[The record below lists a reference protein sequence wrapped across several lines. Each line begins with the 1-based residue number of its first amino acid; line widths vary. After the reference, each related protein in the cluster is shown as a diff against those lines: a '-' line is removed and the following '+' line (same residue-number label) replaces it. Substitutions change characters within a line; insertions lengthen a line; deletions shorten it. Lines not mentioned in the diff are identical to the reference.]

1 MSQGSMF
8 TIEIAIVAVGFIV
21 HIFRLSRRSMLSFR
35 YSIGWFSIMFLGLL
49 AAPFVVIFAP
59 LAEKLKLSPSALLAA
74 ISTIAVLVILIQL
87 SVSISGNQRKM
98 DKLVRENALLKEKL
112 DITLKDHKSDSTE

>member
-1 MSQGSMF
+1 MSQGSIF

-21 HIFRLSRRSMLSFR
+21 HIFRLTRRGMLSFR

-59 LAEKLKLSPSALLAA
+59 LAEKLKLTPSALLAA
-74 ISTIAVLVILIQL
+74 ISTIAVVVILIQL

-98 DKLVRENALLKEKL
+98 DTLVRENALLKEKL
-112 DITLKDHKSDSTE
+112 DITLKDHKSDFTE

>member
-1 MSQGSMF
+1 MSKGSMF
-8 TIEIAIVAVGFIV
+8 AIEIAIVAVGFIAHV
-21 HIFRLSRRSMLSFR
+21 FRLSRRGMLSFR

-59 LAEKLKLSPSALLAA
+59 LAEKLKLTPSALLAA
-74 ISTIAVLVILIQL
+74 ISTIAVVVILIQL

-98 DKLVRENALLKEKL
+98 DTLVSENALLKEKL

>member
-8 TIEIAIVAVGFIV
+8 AIEIAIIAVCFIA
-21 HIFRLSRRSMLSFR
+21 HIFRLTRRGMLSFR

-59 LAEKLKLSPSALLAA
+59 LAEKLKLTPSALLAS
-74 ISTIAVLVILIQL
+74 ISTIAVVIILIQL

>member
-1 MSQGSMF
+1 MSKGSMF
-8 TIEIAIVAVGFIV
+8 AIEIAIVAVGFIAHV
-21 HIFRLSRRSMLSFR
+21 FRLSRRGMLSFR

-74 ISTIAVLVILIQL
+74 ISTIAVVVILIQL

-98 DKLVRENALLKEKL
+98 DTLVRENALLKEKL

>member
-1 MSQGSMF
+1 MSKGSMF
-8 TIEIAIVAVGFIV
+8 AIEIAIVAVGFIAHV
-21 HIFRLSRRSMLSFR
+21 FRLSRRGMLSFR
-35 YSIGWFSIMFLGLL
+35 YSLGWFSIMFLGLL

-59 LAEKLKLSPSALLAA
+59 LAEKLKLTPSALLAS
-74 ISTIAVLVILIQL
+74 ISTIAFVMILIQL

>member
-8 TIEIAIVAVGFIV
+8 AIEIAIVAVGFIAHV
-21 HIFRLSRRSMLSFR
+21 FRLTRRGMLSFR

-49 AAPFVVIFAP
+49 AAPFVVILAP
-59 LAEKLKLSPSALLAA
+59 LAEKLKLTPSALLAA
-74 ISTIAVLVILIQL
+74 ISTIAVVVILIQL

-98 DKLVRENALLKEKL
+98 DTLVRENALLKEKL
-112 DITLKDHKSDSTE
+112 DVTLKDHKSDFTE

>member
-8 TIEIAIVAVGFIV
+8 AIEIAIVAVGFIA
-21 HIFRLSRRSMLSFR
+21 HIFRLTRRGMLSFR

-59 LAEKLKLSPSALLAA
+59 LAEKLKLTPSALLAA
-74 ISTIAVLVILIQL
+74 ISTIAVVVILIQL

-98 DKLVRENALLKEKL
+98 DTLVRENALLKEKL
-112 DITLKDHKSDSTE
+112 DITLKDHKSDSAE

>member
-8 TIEIAIVAVGFIV
+8 AIEIAIIAAGFIV
-21 HIFRLSRRSMLSFR
+21 HIFRLTRRGMLSFR

-59 LAEKLKLSPSALLAA
+59 LAEKLKLAPSALLAA
-74 ISTIAVLVILIQL
+74 ISTIAVVVILIQL

-98 DKLVRENALLKEKL
+98 DMLVRENALLKEKL
-112 DITLKDHKSDSTE
+112 DITLKDHKSDSTD

>member
-1 MSQGSMF
+1 MSQGSMSA
-8 TIEIAIVAVGFIV
+8 IEIAIIAVGFIA
-21 HIFRLSRRSMLSFR
+21 HIFRLTRRGMLSFR

-59 LAEKLKLSPSALLAA
+59 LAEKLKLTPSALLAA
-74 ISTIAVLVILIQL
+74 ISTIAVVIILIQL

-98 DKLVRENALLKEKL
+98 DTLVRENALLKEKL
-112 DITLKDHKSDSTE
+112 DITLKDHKSDFTE

>member
-1 MSQGSMF
+1 MSKGSMF
-8 TIEIAIVAVGFIV
+8 AIEIAIVAVGFIAHV
-21 HIFRLSRRSMLSFR
+21 FRLSRLGMLSFR

-59 LAEKLKLSPSALLAA
+59 LAEKLKLTPSALLAS
-74 ISTIAVLVILIQL
+74 ISTIAVVIILIQL

>member
-1 MSQGSMF
+1 
-8 TIEIAIVAVGFIV
+8 
-21 HIFRLSRRSMLSFR
+21 
-35 YSIGWFSIMFLGLL
+35 MFLGLL

-59 LAEKLKLSPSALLAA
+59 LAEKLKLTPSALLAA
-74 ISTIAVLVILIQL
+74 ISTIAVVVILIQL

-98 DKLVRENALLKEKL
+98 DTLVRENALLKEKL

>member
-8 TIEIAIVAVGFIV
+8 AIEIAIVAVGFIAHV
-21 HIFRLSRRSMLSFR
+21 FRLTRRGMLSFR

-59 LAEKLKLSPSALLAA
+59 LAEKLRLSPSALLAA
-74 ISTIAVLVILIQL
+74 ISSVGVAVILIQL

-98 DKLVRENALLKEKL
+98 DTLVRENALLKEKL
-112 DITLKDHKSDSTE
+112 DITLKDHKSDFTE

>member
-1 MSQGSMF
+1 MSKGSMF
-8 TIEIAIVAVGFIV
+8 AIEIAIVAVGFIAHV
-21 HIFRLSRRSMLSFR
+21 FRLSRRGMLSFR

-59 LAEKLKLSPSALLAA
+59 LAEKLQLTPSALLAA
-74 ISTIAVLVILIQL
+74 ISTIVVLVILIQL

-98 DKLVRENALLKEKL
+98 DILVRENALLKEKL
-112 DITLKDHKSDSTE
+112 EITLKDHKSDSTE

>member
-1 MSQGSMF
+1 MF
-8 TIEIAIVAVGFIV
+8 AIEIAIVAVGFIAHV
-21 HIFRLSRRSMLSFR
+21 FRLSRRGMLSFR

-59 LAEKLKLSPSALLAA
+59 LAEKLKLTPSALLAS
-74 ISTIAVLVILIQL
+74 ISTIAVVIILIQL

-112 DITLKDHKSDSTE
+112 DITLKDYKSDSTE

>member
-8 TIEIAIVAVGFIV
+8 AIEIAIIAVGFIAHV
-21 HIFRLSRRSMLSFR
+21 FRLTRRGLLSFR
-35 YSIGWFSIMFLGLL
+35 YSMGWFSIMFLGLL

-59 LAEKLKLSPSALLAA
+59 LAEKLQLTPSALLAA
-74 ISTIAVLVILIQL
+74 ISTIVVLVILIQL

-98 DKLVRENALLKEKL
+98 DILVRENALLKEKL
-112 DITLKDHKSDSTE
+112 EITLKDHKSDSAE

>member
-1 MSQGSMF
+1 MSKGSMF
-8 TIEIAIVAVGFIV
+8 AIEIAIVAVGFIAHV
-21 HIFRLSRRSMLSFR
+21 FRLSRRGMLSFR

-59 LAEKLKLSPSALLAA
+59 LAEKLKLTPSALLAS
-74 ISTIAVLVILIQL
+74 ISTIAVVIILIQL

-98 DKLVRENALLKEKL
+98 DKLVRENVLLKKKL
-112 DITLKDHKSDSTE
+112 DITLKDHKSDSAE

>member
-1 MSQGSMF
+1 MF
-8 TIEIAIVAVGFIV
+8 AIEIAVVAVGFIAHV
-21 HIFRLSRRSMLSFR
+21 FRLSRRGMLSFR

-59 LAEKLKLSPSALLAA
+59 LAEKLKLTPSALLAS
-74 ISTIAVLVILIQL
+74 ILTIAVVIILIQL

>member
-1 MSQGSMF
+1 MSQFSMLS
-8 TIEIAIVAVGFIV
+8 IEIGLVAVAFII
-21 HIFRLSRRSMLSFR
+21 HIFSLTRRGMLSFR
-35 YSIGWFSIMFLGLL
+35 YSIGWLSIMFLGLL
-49 AAPFVVIFAP
+49 AAPLVAIFAP

-74 ISTIAVLVILIQL
+74 ISTIAVVIILIQL

-98 DKLVRENALLKEKL
+98 DTLVRENALLKEKL

>member
-1 MSQGSMF
+1 MF

-74 ISTIAVLVILIQL
+74 ISTIAVMVILIQL

>member
-1 MSQGSMF
+1 MSKGSMF
-8 TIEIAIVAVGFIV
+8 AIEIAIVAVGFIAHV
-21 HIFRLSRRSMLSFR
+21 FRLSRRGMLSFR

-59 LAEKLKLSPSALLAA
+59 LAEKLQLTPSALLAA
-74 ISTIAVLVILIQL
+74 ISTIAVVVILIQL

-98 DKLVRENALLKEKL
+98 DTLVRENALLKEKL
-112 DITLKDHKSDSTE
+112 DMTLKDHKSDSAE

>member
-21 HIFRLSRRSMLSFR
+21 HIFRLSRRRMLSFR

-59 LAEKLKLSPSALLAA
+59 LAEKLKLSPSALLAS
-74 ISTIAVLVILIQL
+74 ISTIAVVIILIQL

>member
-1 MSQGSMF
+1 MF
-8 TIEIAIVAVGFIV
+8 AIEIAIIAVCFIA
-21 HIFRLSRRSMLSFR
+21 HIFRLTRRGMLSFR

-74 ISTIAVLVILIQL
+74 ISSVGVAVILIQL

-98 DKLVRENALLKEKL
+98 DTLVRENALLKEKL
-112 DITLKDHKSDSTE
+112 DITLKYHKSDFTE

>member
-1 MSQGSMF
+1 MSKGSMF
-8 TIEIAIVAVGFIV
+8 AIEIAIVAVGFIAHV
-21 HIFRLSRRSMLSFR
+21 FRLSRRGMLSFR

-74 ISTIAVLVILIQL
+74 ISSVGVAVILIQL
-87 SVSISGNQRKM
+87 SVSISCNQRKM
-98 DKLVRENALLKEKL
+98 DTLVRENALLKEKL

>member
-1 MSQGSMF
+1 MSKGSMF
-8 TIEIAIVAVGFIV
+8 AIEIAIVAVGFIAHV
-21 HIFRLSRRSMLSFR
+21 FRLSRRGMLSFR

-59 LAEKLKLSPSALLAA
+59 LAEKLKLTPSALLAS
-74 ISTIAVLVILIQL
+74 ILTIAVVIILIQL

-112 DITLKDHKSDSTE
+112 DITLKDYKSDSTE

>member
-1 MSQGSMF
+1 MSKGSMF
-8 TIEIAIVAVGFIV
+8 AIEIAIVAVGFIAHV
-21 HIFRLSRRSMLSFR
+21 FRLSRRGMLSFR

-59 LAEKLKLSPSALLAA
+59 LAEKLRLTPSALLAA
-74 ISTIAVLVILIQL
+74 ISTIAVVIILIQL

-98 DKLVRENALLKEKL
+98 DTVGRENALLKEKL

>member
-8 TIEIAIVAVGFIV
+8 AIEIAIIAVCFIA
-21 HIFRLSRRSMLSFR
+21 HIFRLTQRGMLSFR

-59 LAEKLKLSPSALLAA
+59 LAEKLKLTPSALLAS
-74 ISTIAVLVILIQL
+74 ILTIAVVIILIQL

>member
-1 MSQGSMF
+1 MSKGSMF
-8 TIEIAIVAVGFIV
+8 AIEIAIIAVGFIA
-21 HIFRLSRRSMLSFR
+21 HIFRLTRRGLLSFR

-59 LAEKLKLSPSALLAA
+59 LAEKLKLTPSALLAA
-74 ISTIAVLVILIQL
+74 ISTIAVVIILIQL

-98 DKLVRENALLKEKL
+98 DTLVRENALLKEKL

>member
-1 MSQGSMF
+1 MSKGSMF
-8 TIEIAIVAVGFIV
+8 AIEIAIVAVGFIAHV
-21 HIFRLSRRSMLSFR
+21 FRLSRRGMLSFR

-59 LAEKLKLSPSALLAA
+59 LAEKLKLTPSALLAS
-74 ISTIAVLVILIQL
+74 ISTIAVVMILIQL

>member
-49 AAPFVVIFAP
+49 AAPLVVIFAP
-59 LAEKLKLSPSALLAA
+59 LAEKLKLTPSALLAA
-74 ISTIAVLVILIQL
+74 ISTIAVMVILIQL